1 MSSRGMIHC
10 VQVYEHWEGSDGVSL
25 LDIVLLVIALAV
37 AALTFTQS
45 PFVTTAEIVACYVAA
60 TLAGLFYRSLAAVV
74 PASLLPATA
83 RATLEL
89 GVFAALLLA
98 GGLLLRRVGGRV
110 GGLIP
115 SPGWLTGPIFPALS
129 ALCAAVF
136 ALVIVV
142 VAVLFVAAVAQMPSD
157 AGLPSLARA
166 QLAQSA
172 FLPRLAVPLAVFLA
186 FVGVWSGG
194 VLPPVYADL
203 IYVFSPS

>member
-1 MSSRGMIHC
+1 MYGRR
-10 VQVYEHWEGSDGVSL
+10 EGGGVSL

-37 AALTFTQS
+37 AALTFTRS
-45 PFVTTAEIVACYVAA
+45 PFTTLAEIVACYVAA
-60 TLAGLFYRSLAAVV
+60 TLAGLLYRPLAAVI
-74 PASLLPATA
+74 PATLLPATA

-98 GGLLLRRVGGRV
+98 GGLLLRRVGRRV

-115 SPGWLTGPIFPALS
+115 NPGWLTGPVFPALS
-129 ALCAAVF
+129 ALAAALF
-136 ALVIVV
+136 ALVVVIVTI
-142 VAVLFVAAVAQMPSD
+142 LLVAAVAQMPSD

-186 FVGVWSGG
+186 FVGIWSGG
-194 VLPPVYADL
+194 ILPPVYADL
-203 IYVFSPS
+203 IYIFSPS

>member
-1 MSSRGMIHC
+1 MG
-10 VQVYEHWEGSDGVSL
+10 L
-25 LDIVLLVIALAV
+25 LDIVLLVVALAV
-37 AALTFTQS
+37 AARTFTQS
-45 PFVTTAEIVACYVAA
+45 PFVTLAEIAACYVAA
-60 TLAGLFYRSLAAVV
+60 TLAGLLYRPVAAVV

-98 GGLLLRRVGGRV
+98 GGLLLRRVGRRM

-115 SPGWLTGPIFPALS
+115 NPGWLTGPVFPALS
-129 ALCAAVF
+129 ALAAALF
-136 ALVIVV
+136 ALVVV
-142 VAVLFVAAVAQMPSD
+142 VVTILLVGSVAQMPSD

-186 FVGVWSGG
+186 FVGIWSGG
-194 VLPPVYADL
+194 TLPPVYAVL
-203 IYVFSPS
+203 VFVFSPS